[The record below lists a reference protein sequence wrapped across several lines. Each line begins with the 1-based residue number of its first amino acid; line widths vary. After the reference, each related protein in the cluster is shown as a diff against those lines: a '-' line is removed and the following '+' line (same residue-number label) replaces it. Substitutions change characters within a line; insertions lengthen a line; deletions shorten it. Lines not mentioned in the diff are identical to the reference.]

1 MLQKG
6 GTGAMP
12 RSLGTPRMERRKL
25 SRRRFL
31 QLSGL
36 AALAGTLPRV
46 AFATIH
52 NSPSS
57 ERSVSL
63 YETHTGE
70 LLETIYWARGRY
82 LPEALT
88 DINHILRDW
97 RNDEI
102 MAIDVG
108 LLDLVHAIAVKL
120 KAQEPFHIISGYRSP
135 QTNAMLLQQGRGVAK
150 NSLHLHGKAIDLRL
164 PGCCLSVL
172 RRVAMDMRG
181 GGVGYYPRPDFV
193 HIDVG
198 RVRYW

>member
-1 MLQKG
+1 
-6 GTGAMP
+6 
-12 RSLGTPRMERRKL
+12 
-25 SRRRFL
+25 
-31 QLSGL
+31 
-36 AALAGTLPRV
+36 
-46 AFATIH
+46 
-52 NSPSS
+52 
-57 ERSVSL
+57 
-63 YETHTGE
+63 
-70 LLETIYWARGRY
+70 
-82 LPEALT
+82 
-88 DINHILRDW
+88 
-97 RNDEI
+97 

-150 NSLHLHGKAIDLRL
+150 KSLHLHGKAIDLRL
-164 PGCCLSVL
+164 PGCSLSVL